1 MKEQNKE
8 RDRELIQKTQLLIDL
23 QHEIASLHNEVLKL
37 NDLVSRL
44 VSMVHKNMYS
54 LVKRCV
60 KAKFFPKK
68 SPKSASRELGKSI

>member
-44 VSMVHKNMYS
+44 VSMVHKNIYS

-60 KAKFFPKK
+60 KTKNTIIKEPFGN
-68 SPKSASRELGKSI
+68 L